1 MNAPST
7 PSPPASRAPR
17 RILLIRPSALG
28 DVCRTTPVLVSL
40 KRAYPDAAID
50 WLVQDTFAPAIAHHP
65 DLAEVVLFPRRAMA
79 KWTSPG
85 TWPAI
90 RSFLRMLRGRGYDL
104 VVDAQGLAR
113 SGLFAAATRAP
124 RRVGLFNA
132 AELGWLGL
140 TEGVHAPRK
149 LHTVDRMMLVA
160 RGAGGVN
167 LPLDLRLYTSGPDRS
182 FVQRK
187 LGSGGG
193 GATEGRG
200 DYVLLAPTTRW
211 PAKLWPAD
219 RFAMLARRLLDPVA
233 TGGAGV
239 DRVVF
244 VGSSSERPQCEPLAA
259 LARME
264 PRVID
269 LVGRTEI
276 GQLMATVEAAR
287 LVIASDSAALHMAV
301 GFDRPLIGLFG
312 PTDVSRVGP
321 YGREGDVIQHVTGA
335 DRLDHKDPAAGQKLM
350 ERITVDEVLEASRRR
365 LR

>member
-1 MNAPST
+1 MSVLPNLFPSST
-7 PSPPASRAPR
+7 PSGPR
-17 RILLIRPSALG
+17 RVLLIRPSALG

-40 KRAYPDAAID
+40 RRAYPNAAID
-50 WLVQDTFAPAIAHHP
+50 WLVQDSFAPAIAHHP
-65 DLAEVVLFPRRAMA
+65 DLAEVVPFPRRAMA
-79 KWTSPG
+79 KWTSPA
-85 TWPAI
+85 TWPAV
-90 RSFLRMLRGRGYDL
+90 RAFLHTLRERGYDL

-140 TEGVHAPRK
+140 TEGVNAPRN

-160 RGAGGVN
+160 RAAGG
-167 LPLDLRLYTSGPDRS
+167 LDGAAQPDMRLYSSGPDRS

-187 LGSGGG
+187 LGLGSD
-193 GATEGRG
+193 GRG

-211 PAKLWPAD
+211 PAKQWPAD
-219 RFAMLARRLLDPVA
+219 RFATLARRLLDPTSA
-233 TGGAGV
+233 GGAGV

-244 VGSSSERPQCEPLAA
+244 VGASHERTQCEPLAA

-264 PRVID
+264 PRVVD

-276 GQLMATVEAAR
+276 GQLMATIEPAR

-312 PTDVSRVGP
+312 PTHISLVGP
-321 YGREGDVIQHVTGA
+321 YGRTHDVIQHITPT
-335 DRLDHKDPAAGQKLM
+335 DRLDHKDQATGGRLM
-350 ERITVDEVLEASRRR
+350 ERITVDEVLAAARGR
-365 LR
+365 LA